1 MGWDDRYL
9 QQVFPLFEEPEPP
22 LRRRLAEQL
31 RALAAQNLFLGS
43 SSWKYEGWL
52 GSIYSRE
59 RYMVRGR
66 FSAKQFASDCLAE
79 YTEVFPIVSG
89 DFAFYQFPNAAFWQ
103 RLFEQAPPPFRF
115 AFKVPAEI
123 TVPVFANQPRYGA
136 RAGRSNPSFLRAD
149 VMQEEF
155 LRLLSPYAGRVALL
169 MFEFPASTANAF
181 AQPEEFAA
189 ALGTFLAALPKT
201 FRYAVEIRHAALLD
215 AAYFRSLRE
224 HGVAHIFNSWTDMPA
239 IAQQTAL
246 EGAFTTNFT
255 AVRALM
261 RPGTAYQD
269 SLNRFEPFSEL
280 REPNE
285 EVRRAIRELLVRAKM
300 RAEPIFVFVNNRLE
314 GFSPA
319 TIAAIIEGL

>member
-1 MGWDDRYL
+1 M
-9 QQVFPLFEEPEPP
+9 
-22 LRRRLAEQL
+22 
-31 RALAAQNLFLGS
+31 
-43 SSWKYEGWL
+43 
-52 GSIYSRE
+52 
-59 RYMVRGR
+59 
-66 FSAKQFASDCLAE
+66 
-79 YTEVFPIVSG
+79 
-89 DFAFYQFPNAAFWQ
+89 
-103 RLFEQAPPPFRF
+103 QA
-115 AFKVPAEI
+115 
-123 TVPVFANQPRYGA
+123 
-136 RAGRSNPSFLRAD
+136 
-149 VMQEEF
+149 EF

-269 SLNRFEPFSEL
+269 SLNPFFGVAGAERGSAARHSRVASPRQNEGRTHL
-280 REPNE
+280 RVCE
-285 EVRRAIRELLVRAKM
+285 
-300 RAEPIFVFVNNRLE
+300 
-314 GFSPA
+314 
-319 TIAAIIEGL
+319 